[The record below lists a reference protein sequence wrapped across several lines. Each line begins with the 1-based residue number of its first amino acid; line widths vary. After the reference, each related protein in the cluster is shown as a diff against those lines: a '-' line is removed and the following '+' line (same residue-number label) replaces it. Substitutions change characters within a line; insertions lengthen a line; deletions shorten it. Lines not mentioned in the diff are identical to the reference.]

1 MHAAGSAPPTTRA
14 GVVVRLSGERR
25 FLCGHAVR
33 RFVPRPPLSDV
44 SGTGLTMALVDGQV
58 LAVIA
63 AGQRGTT
70 LTVCEVGGELVG
82 LLGAE
87 PESVGIF
94 DSDGE
99 TVSFQGERVAMLD
112 VAELVQLSARGA
124 DQQMPEAEA

>member
-1 MHAAGSAPPTTRA
+1 MPTLSAALPLTRA
-14 GVVVRLSGERR
+14 GVVVRLSGELH
-25 FLCGHAVR
+25 FLSAQSVR

-63 AGQRGTT
+63 VGQRGST
-70 LTVCEVGGELVG
+70 LAVCEVGGELVG

-94 DSDGE
+94 ESDGSG
-99 TVSFQGERVAMLD
+99 VSFHGQRVPTLD
-112 VAELVQLSARGA
+112 VTELVRHSARGA
-124 DQQMPEAEA
+124 DQQQPEAEA

>member
-14 GVVVRLSGERR
+14 GVVVRSSGELR
-25 FLCGHAVR
+25 FLCGHVVR

-94 DSDGE
+94 DSDGDA
-99 TVSFQGERVAMLD
+99 VYFRGQRVAVLD
-112 VAELVQLSARGA
+112 VAELVRLSARGA
-124 DQQMPEAEA
+124 DQQLPEAEA